1 MNSLPELIKERLNIL
16 DVVSPYVELKK
27 SGKSY
32 KGKSPFNVEKTP
44 SFFVHPDKGFFY
56 DFSAGFGGDIF
67 TFIQKIER
75 VDFPEALRLL
85 AEKAGVS
92 LDERKSPSEYNER
105 ARLLAL
111 HEDLTNWYH
120 EQLMKNTDALDYLH
134 SRGLT
139 NETIVHFR
147 LGFAPKEWGSA
158 VSFLTTRGYSKE
170 EIVKSGVGVEKKD
183 GTLFDRFRSRILFP
197 LFDTQGRV
205 VAFSGRIFQDDHPA
219 KYLNSSETILFE
231 KSKIL
236 YPYHLAKSAFSK
248 NDLAILVEG
257 QFDVVLSHQA
267 GYENTVAVSGT
278 GLSDEQLSLIARF
291 TKHIALALDA
301 DRAGIRAARRAVKM
315 AYARDFDVSLIIL
328 SEGEDPADTIL
339 RSKEKWDLL
348 VKEAV
353 DYIDFEIQGALRGK
367 FNFSQKLTL
376 LQEEVFPVLA
386 VMKSA
391 LKREHAIERLAHFL
405 GMSKESVADDFRRYL
420 ETVGPLVRKDAS
432 FELSQTSLTSSQ
444 HAVGEPSRK
453 VPSEEERRD
462 TEREVKLFIYALLQK
477 DPLIGGKDEEL
488 RSLIE
493 RVFGGEDIETLI
505 APLPEEEKEM
515 VLFVVEEEEMT
526 TKYLRKKIFDSL
538 VFLRI
543 LQLEKR
549 AREIDEEIKQLS
561 VHAPDRV
568 PVELMKESQEV
579 LSELNLLRAK

>member
-27 SGKSY
+27 AGKSY

-75 VDFPEALRLL
+75 VDFPEALRIL
-85 AEKAGVS
+85 AERAGVS
-92 LDERKSPSEYNER
+92 LDERQSSSEYNER

-139 NETIVHFR
+139 DGTITHFR

-170 EIVKSGVGVEKKD
+170 EIVKSGVGGEKKD

-219 KYLNSSETILFE
+219 KYLNSPETILFE

-236 YPYHLAKSAFSK
+236 YPYHLAKSSFSK

-278 GLSDEQLSLIARF
+278 GLSEEQLSLIARF
-291 TKHIALALDA
+291 TKRIALALDA

-353 DYIDFEIQGALRGK
+353 DYIDFEIQGALRHK
-367 FNFSQKLTL
+367 LDFSQKLKL
-376 LQEEVFPVLA
+376 LQEEIFPILA

-391 LKREHAIERLAHFL
+391 LKREHAIGRLAHFL
-405 GMSKESVADDFRRYL
+405 GMSKESVADDFRHYL
-420 ETVGPLVRKDAS
+420 GTAGPLTQESSS
-432 FELSQTSLTSSQ
+432 FELPQTSSTTVRESSRNIP
-444 HAVGEPSRK
+444 V
-453 VPSEEERRD
+453 EEERRD
-462 TEREVKLFIYALLQK
+462 TEREVKLFIYALSQK
-477 DPLIGGKDEEL
+477 DPLAIEKDEEL
-488 RSLIE
+488 RSLAE
-493 RVFGGEDIETLI
+493 RVFSGESIETLT
-505 APLPEEEKEM
+505 ASPPEEEKEM
-515 VLFVVEEEEMT
+515 ILFVVEEEEMT
-526 TKYLRKKIFDSL
+526 TKYVRKKIFDSL

-549 AREIDEEIKQLS
+549 AKEIDEEIKRLS
-561 VHAPDRV
+561 VRTPDRV
-568 PVELMKESQEV
+568 PVELMRESQEV
-579 LSELNLLRAK
+579 LSELTTLRAK

>member
-32 KGKSPFNVEKTP
+32 KGKSPFNTEKTP

-75 VDFPEALRLL
+75 VDFPEALRIL

-92 LDERKSPSEYNER
+92 LDERQSPSEYNER

-120 EQLMKNTDALDYLH
+120 EQLMKNTDALSYLH

-139 NETIVHFR
+139 DETITHFH
-147 LGFAPKEWGSA
+147 LGFAPKEWESA
-158 VSFLTTRGYSKE
+158 VNFLRARGYSKE

-219 KYLNSSETILFE
+219 KYLNSPETILFE

-278 GLSDEQLSLIARF
+278 GLSEEQLSLIARF
-291 TKHIALALDA
+291 TKRIALALDA

-315 AYARDFDVSLIIL
+315 AYTRDFDVSLILL

-353 DYIDFEIQGALRGK
+353 DYIDFEIQGALRNK
-367 FNFSQKLTL
+367 FDFAQKLKL
-376 LQEEVFPVLA
+376 LQEEIFPILA

-391 LKREHAIERLAHFL
+391 LKREHAIGRLAHFL
-405 GMSKESVADDFRRYL
+405 EMSRESLNDDFRSFLENTPNRTESEYFEQINEKKNREGDAPHTSLHQEEREDTEKELKLLLYAYL
-420 ETVGPLVRKDAS
+420 HRDAIALEKDEEIHLLVRK
-432 FELSQTSLTSSQ
+432 
-444 HAVGEPSRK
+444 
-453 VPSEEERRD
+453 
-462 TEREVKLFIYALLQK
+462 
-477 DPLIGGKDEEL
+477 
-488 RSLIE
+488 
-493 RVFGGEDIETLI
+493 VFGGKSPQELI
-505 APLPEEEKEM
+505 SVLSDEEKEM
-515 VLFVVEEEEMT
+515 ILFVVEEEEMT

-549 AREIDEEIKQLS
+549 AKEIDREIKELS
-561 VHAPDRV
+561 VRSPNRI
-568 PVELMKESQEV
+568 PIELMKESQEV
-579 LSELNLLRAK
+579 LSELTSLRAK